1 MLHQPAGY
9 GLALRPVH
17 QGISRIRNTYNIPS
31 SPHTPRVSRF
41 KCFRRDE
48 PKRASGHEKPD
59 NGGMPSGRRR
69 GNLASTDSPFP
80 TTQVCAGDRRRHPG
94 RAGLVS
100 NPPGPGRPAGNGPA
114 GNGEGRAGPDRR
126 RIVSRGG
133 RVAGEDGPEAGDPG
147 LYLRVCVCV

>member
-1 MLHQPAGY
+1 
-9 GLALRPVH
+9 
-17 QGISRIRNTYNIPS
+17 
-31 SPHTPRVSRF
+31 
-41 KCFRRDE
+41 
-48 PKRASGHEKPD
+48 
-59 NGGMPSGRRR
+59 MPSGRRR

-147 LYLRVCVCV
+147 LYLRVCVCVRVREEGEGEGEGEGEAEGEAEGEGEGEAEG